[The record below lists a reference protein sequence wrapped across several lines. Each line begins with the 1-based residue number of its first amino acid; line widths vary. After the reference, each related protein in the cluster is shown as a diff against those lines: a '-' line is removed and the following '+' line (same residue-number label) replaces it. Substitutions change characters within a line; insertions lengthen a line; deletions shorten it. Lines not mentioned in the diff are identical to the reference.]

1 METTAEGQVN
11 ILTSQL
17 ESKTGLNLTL
27 NGKIEQIDGLM
38 HLKLRDSTSLR
49 LSQEVSDAPTDFRR
63 WQVIPSTDSTGE
75 ISSVKVVSSE
85 QLSPQQAKKASEDK
99 CDLVGR
105 VVQLGKKGQ
114 FVRFKVQRPGEK
126 TLKPTLLNPDPRMK
140 AGQLWQVSARLQG
153 RSLRI
158 EYAAPISG
166 NALASL
172 NPQTITSNSSTATT
186 QKTTTTQKSGESPES
201 RNHLSGPRVLE
212 EATAP
217 NHKALAA
224 LSAQTGDETNWQL
237 FPGVWRRYAWEW
249 EAINSITGQKAR
261 VQIMARGTKSQ
272 VYLYPEVAS
281 DLADKESATSL
292 EETEDLV
299 VTPLGAARSIGASCF
314 KVEIGPYE
322 IVLDCGTRPKGYEP
336 LPALEHLSRPNLL
349 LITHGHQDH
358 IGAVPVFHNRWP
370 EARMICTPGTREIA
384 QVMLQDGL
392 KVQQLNEDSPELFD
406 SVDLERTL
414 FRLETQAIGEDFE
427 PLPGLK
433 VRFINAGH
441 ILGAACIY
449 MSYGT
454 RSLLY
459 TGDYNT
465 TSSRTTTGLQISDLP
480 EADILITESTYGADA
495 HPARKAQETALIKAV
510 ASVVQ
515 AGGNV
520 LIPAFALGRAQEI
533 LLAIRTSHE
542 FRQMRIPVYVDGLVR
557 AVTNAF
563 RDHLTLLPQSVQNL
577 VKQTGIEPFFDSEG
591 IPPIIPIARKEERPL
606 AMAKP
611 SVIVASSGML
621 SGGASVY
628 YAQTLLERE
637 NAAVFISGYTDE
649 ESPGRLLQNL
659 ETGDT
664 IELEGKEI
672 TVRAHIQRFNL
683 SAHAD
688 KVGLTQVIHKVDPQ
702 HLILI
707 HGSLDA
713 LHELARSGDLQK
725 RHVVHIPA
733 VGEAIEY
740 GQIPEHVSSRRQD
753 QLIEYQTN
761 SEVSEGFEVEVIAEI
776 EGAWL
781 RIPEEIVEEDP
792 RWQMLADTG
801 ILKAKWDRNGLR
813 LTTLTQHDLIIEEAK
828 KSGENCCAQCVH
840 FLGRSCQS
848 EDSPM
853 YSLQVDPSG
862 YCPEFFPSQSELY
875 LRRSNLNRGID
886 GEMGREEDDLD

>member
-11 ILTSQL
+11 ILTSKL
-17 ESKTGLNLTL
+17 EAKTGISLTL
-27 NGKIEQIDGLM
+27 NGNIEQIDGLL

-49 LSQEVSDAPTDFRR
+49 ISEEVLDAPTDFRR
-63 WQVIPSTDSTGE
+63 WQVIPSTDSTGD
-75 ISSVKVVSSE
+75 ISSIKVVGSE
-85 QLSPQQAKKASEDK
+85 QLSPQQAQKAPEDK

-140 AGQLWQVSARLQG
+140 AGQLWQVSARLEG
-153 RSLRI
+153 RSLHI
-158 EYAAPISG
+158 EYAAPVSG
-166 NALASL
+166 NTIVPS
-172 NPQTITSNSSTATT
+172 NTQTITSSPPAAVTHKTD
-186 QKTTTTQKSGESPES
+186 TTTKESQESPNKS
-201 RNHLSGPRVLE
+201 PGSRVLE
-212 EATAP
+212 ELTAP
-217 NHKALAA
+217 DHKALAA
-224 LSAQTGDETNWQL
+224 LCAQTSDDTNWQL

-249 EAINSITGQKAR
+249 EAINSTTGQKAR

-272 VYLYPEVAS
+272 VYFYPEVGS
-281 DLADKESATSL
+281 DLVEKESITSI
-292 EETEDLV
+292 EETENLV
-299 VTPLGAARSIGASCF
+299 VTPLGAARGIGASCF
-314 KVEIGPYE
+314 KIEIGPYE

-349 LITHGHQDH
+349 LISHSHQDH

-441 ILGAACIY
+441 ILGAACIH
-449 MSYGT
+449 MSYQG

-480 EADILITESTYGADA
+480 EADILITESTYGGDA
-495 HPARKAQETALIKAV
+495 HPARKAQETSLIKAV
-510 ASVVQ
+510 ASIVQ

-520 LIPAFALGRAQEI
+520 LMPAFALGRAQEI

-557 AVTNAF
+557 AVTNTF
-563 RDHLTLLPQSVQNL
+563 RDNLTLLPQSVQNL
-577 VKQTGIEPFFDSEG
+577 VAQTGIEPFFDLEG

-606 AMAKP
+606 AMVKP

-637 NAAVFISGYTDE
+637 NAAIFISGYTDE

-672 TVRAHIQRFNL
+672 TVRAQIQRFNL

-688 KVGLTQVIHKVDPQ
+688 KVGLTQVIHKVNPQ

-753 QLIEYQTN
+753 QLIQHQTH
-761 SEVSEGFEVEVIAEI
+761 SEVSEGFEVEIIAEV

-781 RIPEEIVEEDP
+781 RIPEEVVEEDP
-792 RWQMLADTG
+792 RWQNLADTG

-813 LTTLTQHDLIIEEAK
+813 LTTLSQHDLVIDEAK
-828 KSGENCCAQCVH
+828 KSGENCCARCVH
-840 FLGRSCQS
+840 FQDRCCQC

-853 YSLQVDPSG
+853 CSLQVDPSG
-862 YCPEFFPSQSELY
+862 YCPEFFPSQSDFY
-875 LRRSNLNRGID
+875 V
-886 GEMGREEDDLD
+886 

>member
-1 METTAEGQVN
+1 MKTTSEGQVN
-11 ILTSQL
+11 ILASKL
-17 ESKTGLNLTL
+17 EAKTGINLTL
-27 NGKIEQIDGLM
+27 SGTIEQVDGLL
-38 HLKLRDSTSLR
+38 HLKLRDSTLLR
-49 LSQEVSDAPTDFRR
+49 LSQEPLDVPTDFRR

-75 ISSVKVVSSE
+75 ISSVKIVSSE
-85 QLSPQQAKKASEDK
+85 QLSPQQTKKASEDK

-140 AGQLWQVSARLQG
+140 EGQIWQISARLQG

-172 NPQTITSNSSTATT
+172 NTQTVASVSSPPTAIEKKTSTTKEESLESLNSSNNLPGT
-186 QKTTTTQKSGESPES
+186 
-201 RNHLSGPRVLE
+201 RVLE
-212 EATAP
+212 DPSAP
-217 NHKALAA
+217 DHKALAA
-224 LSAQTGDETNWQL
+224 LCAHTGDETNWQL

-249 EAINSITGQKAR
+249 EAINPATGQQAR

-281 DLADKESATSL
+281 DLAPKASATSL
-292 EETEDLV
+292 EETENLV

-349 LITHGHQDH
+349 IITHAHQDH

-414 FRLETQAIGEDFE
+414 FRLETQDIGEDFE
-427 PLPGLK
+427 PLPGLT

-441 ILGAACIY
+441 ILGAACVY
-449 MSYGT
+449 MSYGK

-465 TSSRTTTGLQISDLP
+465 TSSRTTTGLQICDLP
-480 EADILITESTYGADA
+480 EADLLITESTYGADA

-542 FRQMRIPVYVDGLVR
+542 FRQMKIPVYVDGLVR
-557 AVTNAF
+557 AVTNTF

-577 VKQTGIEPFFDSEG
+577 VAQTGIEPFFDSEG

-672 TVRAHIQRFNL
+672 TVRAQIQRFNL

-740 GQIPEHVSSRRQD
+740 GQIPEHVSSRRQE
-753 QLIEYQTN
+753 QLIEYQT
-761 SEVSEGFEVEVIAEI
+761 
-776 EGAWL
+776 
-781 RIPEEIVEEDP
+781 
-792 RWQMLADTG
+792 
-801 ILKAKWDRNGLR
+801 
-813 LTTLTQHDLIIEEAK
+813 
-828 KSGENCCAQCVH
+828 
-840 FLGRSCQS
+840 
-848 EDSPM
+848 
-853 YSLQVDPSG
+853 
-862 YCPEFFPSQSELY
+862 
-875 LRRSNLNRGID
+875 
-886 GEMGREEDDLD
+886 